1 VVATSAGGGGGGGG
15 GGDTLAIAFDGFD
28 PHALRAGSRDLGM
41 TEVRTPSL
49 ARRHLSNIEAGPS
62 EPMRV
67 HLKPDQAGI
76 AHLSCVEMP
85 DTLT

>member
-1 VVATSAGGGGGGGG
+1 VAVVVATRWPSRSMIL
-15 GGDTLAIAFDGFD
+15 T
-28 PHALRAGSRDLGM
+28 PSALRAGSRDLGM

-62 EPMRV
+62 EPMRE

>member
-1 VVATSAGGGGGGGG
+1 MAVVVATRWASRSMIL
-15 GGDTLAIAFDGFD
+15 T
-28 PHALRAGSRDLGM
+28 PSALRAGSRDLGM

>member
-1 VVATSAGGGGGGGG
+1 VAVVVATRWPWRSMVL
-15 GGDTLAIAFDGFD
+15 T
-28 PHALRAGSRDLGM
+28 PRALRAGSRDLGM